1 MKCSVCGKEFES
13 KRSTAKFCSGACKL
27 ALHRGKISVT
37 KKEVSVT
44 NDTLK
49 KVSVTDPLKRITRPP
64 DKVYDGYYQS
74 EYKNLIEELIVKP
87 ISQLRDEGY
96 YIPSWKDNGVKC
108 PLKVIE
114 QVVA

>member
-13 KRSTAKFCSGACKL
+13 KRSTAKFCSDKCKKRSQRGL
-27 ALHRGKISVT
+27 AGQNE
-37 KKEVSVT
+37 EVSGT

-49 KVSVTDPLKRITRPP
+49 EVSGTNPLKRITRPP

-74 EYKNLIEELIVKP
+74 EYKNLIEELIIKP

-96 YIPSWKDNGVKC
+96 YIPSWKENGVKC
-108 PLKVIE
+108 PLKV
-114 QVVA
+114 VA

>member
-13 KRSTAKFCSGACKL
+13 KRSDALTCSPACK
-27 ALHRGKISVT
+27 
-37 KKEVSVT
+37 KKLQRLKGTNKGDNLKGT

-49 KVSVTDPLKRITRPP
+49 KVSVTNPLKRITRPP

-74 EYKNLIEELIVKP
+74 EYKNLIEELIIKP

-96 YIPSWKDNGVKC
+96 YIPSWKENGVKC
-108 PLKVIE
+108 PLKVVE